1 MTSETINSAGEL
13 TSASTPAEVY
23 EQWYVPAMFGSLAAG
38 LVQAL
43 QPQAGTRVLD
53 VACGTGIV
61 ARRIAPFVGP
71 RGRVVGLDISPA
83 MLAVA
88 CSAAERDGVTI
99 EWQLGRSESLPI
111 PDRSFDLVVSQQGL
125 QFAVDKPAAVAEMR
139 RALAPGGRVAV
150 CVWQGLDRHPFYAAV
165 HVAVLR
171 VLHAP
176 AMQKPF
182 SLDETE
188 LRTLLVEAEFD
199 DVRIEPISIEARF
212 ADPERYAELQIQ
224 AASAAIPM
232 LQQLDSFERTE
243 LIEGVRK
250 ELEAPIREYT
260 VDGELRFPMHSYLA
274 QARS

>member
-38 LVQAL
+38 LVHAL
-43 QPQAGTRVLD
+43 QPQAGTQVLD

-99 EWQLGRSESLPI
+99 EWQLGRFESLPF

-165 HVAVLR
+165 HGAVLR
-171 VLHAP
+171 ALHAP

-188 LRTLLVEAEFD
+188 LRTLLVEAGFD

-232 LQQLDSFERTE
+232 LQQLDSFERIE
-243 LIEGVRK
+243 LIEGISK